1 MSYLY
6 DAQNLLDVMSEYPEF
21 CSSDP
26 RTETCRIRSA
36 EESGTSSPCDSS
48 HSYPII
54 LTSEHSRSSANKM
67 THFIKISKFYKHK
80 FDRNESFNL
89 HMIMIYVYI
98 IIIYFTQ
105 TVTCHSRGK
114 HLAFLDKLDLLSIS
128 RHTKCDN

>member
-89 HMIMIYVYI
+89 HMIMIYTHISIRYI
-98 IIIYFTQ
+98 FAKDAQILILVQWHQMIIWSQNI
-105 TVTCHSRGK
+105 VI
-114 HLAFLDKLDLLSIS
+114 L
-128 RHTKCDN
+128 